1 MKSGWEEGPQLKAA
15 WAVPLKMTKIKT
27 LRATDGITLRGP
39 RGPKNTNQLSFN
51 IALPSLT
58 Y

>member
-1 MKSGWEEGPQLKAA
+1 M
-15 WAVPLKMTKIKT
+15 AVPLKMTKIKT